1 MDRRQFLRGLL
12 GGAAVLS
19 TVQAES
25 IRKMLEPLPK
35 PPIYGVTEPEFV
47 GKIPVRQ
54 ELQVL
59 PADAPKKLAMGW
71 RIEENIGIGVYNT
84 STPEERRERADRHQ
98 AWLDSLPDDYD
109 HEQHIHLCSDRR
121 VRAIHET
128 RGQQYSSLEIANS
141 PPDPTL
147 AVYQWAPAVDTI
159 TDLPD
164 TDPEQT
170 VRVVQDTLTSHV
182 RVEGL
187 GWVQLAA

>member
-1 MDRRQFLRGLL
+1 MNRRQFLRGLL

-19 TVQAES
+19 TTQAETL
-25 IRKMLEPLPK
+25 RQMLEPLPK
-35 PPIYGVTEPEFV
+35 PDGTYFLGPAEFV

-59 PADAPKKLAMGW
+59 PADDPKKLAMGW

-84 STPEERRERADRHQ
+84 STPEERRERAERHQ

-141 PPDPTL
+141 CTSGLRPWTPSRTCRTL
-147 AVYQWAPAVDTI
+147 IPSRPSASSKTP
-159 TDLPD
+159 
-164 TDPEQT
+164 
-170 VRVVQDTLTSHV
+170 
-182 RVEGL
+182 
-187 GWVQLAA
+187 